1 MKLNHP
7 SISTKQSK
15 SVGITV
21 TFSTLA
27 TQVSQ
32 RQHDP
37 CSTKKVYIPP
47 SKTNLADLAKNKRHS
62 QKHDIVLSKLFIMT
76 HQRALC
82 VHLIR

>member
-7 SISTKQSK
+7 SISTEQGK

-21 TFSTLA
+21 TFSNPA

-32 RQHDP
+32 RQHNP
-37 CSTKKVYIPP
+37 RSTEKVYIPP
-47 SKTNLADLAKNKRHS
+47 SRTNLADLAKNKRHS

-82 VHLIR
+82 VHLVR